1 MNVVTSGDCTAI
13 VFDRIWDGAPL
24 ISSAAARPN
33 RSVQAPPTELLASR
47 FTVLNHARRSGVRAA
62 TPAVRWSL
70 RSRPRCRH
78 TRGEWIREGV

>member
-33 RSVQAPPTELLASR
+33 PFGASAVGVTACGQAIAAASAAISDSLASW
-47 FTVLNHARRSGVRAA
+47 A
-62 TPAVRWSL
+62 P
-70 RSRPRCRH
+70 
-78 TRGEWIREGV
+78 